1 MRKAKEY
8 AEMYKKGESKEVT
21 IVFILRAFITET
33 LKLANMQKA
42 KTDADFCRILEQ
54 MNQKW
59 RAFVIILSV
68 DPGYGG
74 ELHPDGFIRHIK
86 QSDPNM
92 YRLWQTYQEGK
103 IVGAMPMNEEREQ
116 PN

>member
-1 MRKAKEY
+1 MMKAKEY

-33 LKLANMQKA
+33 LQLANLQKA
-42 KTDADFCRILEQ
+42 KTDADFCRVLEQ

-59 RAFVIILSV
+59 RAFVNILSV
-68 DPGYGG
+68 DPRYSD
-74 ELHPDGFIRHIK
+74 ELRPDGFIRHIE

-92 YRLWQTYQEGK
+92 YRLWQTYQQGK
-103 IVGAMPMNEEREQ
+103 IVGAMPIDEEREQ